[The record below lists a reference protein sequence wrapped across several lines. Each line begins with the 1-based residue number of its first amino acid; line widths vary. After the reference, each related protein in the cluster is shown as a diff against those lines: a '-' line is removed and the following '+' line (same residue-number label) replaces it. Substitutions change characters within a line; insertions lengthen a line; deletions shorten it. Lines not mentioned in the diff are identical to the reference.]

1 MSSQIPLVAFH
12 RVCFM
17 ESDDF
22 GVSDVSFKLFNKKK
36 YLFSI
41 GNKDTIQCVMGLMEK
56 RYQAERGII
65 KREDNLFIQSD
76 RLLLEDRV
84 ISKMTDTWLGINS
97 DFFYLAGV
105 RKSKRFYVDLLK
117 AKNILH
123 YPVYKLKKD
132 DKIKFVLLSLLFQKS
147 GLILINKLLN
157 MELDKNMKHVL
168 HKILFESHNLICI
181 FHDIN
186 NDYLD
191 LDLCCN
197 YNKISIPD
205 NSNYSD

>member
-1 MSSQIPLVAFH
+1 
-12 RVCFM
+12 
-17 ESDDF
+17 
-22 GVSDVSFKLFNKKK
+22 
-36 YLFSI
+36 
-41 GNKDTIQCVMGLMEK
+41 MGLMEK
-56 RYQAERGII
+56 RYQADRGII

-84 ISKMTDTWLGINS
+84 ISKMTDSWLGINS

-132 DKIKFVLLSLLFQKS
+132 DKVKFVLLSLLFQKS

-157 MELDKNMKHVL
+157 IELDNNMKRVL
-168 HKILFESHNLICI
+168 NKILIDSHNLICI
-181 FHDIN
+181 LHDASK
-186 NDYLD
+186 DCLD
-191 LDLCCN
+191 LDQ
-197 YNKISIPD
+197 YSDYKKISIPE
-205 NSNYSD
+205 NSKSSK